1 MALNI
6 PVNVFRRIIIAL
18 LLLSFFTAG
27 TPKAEEPREIYINKF
42 LIDLYLL
49 YKFPINKNL
58 LLGNLEI
65 YKPQVAFSES
75 DQLLYLNTNYRIEI
89 NKKFA
94 EGTISFRT
102 YPVFNLVNQSITIHK
117 TTIDSISFSE
127 LSMSKDTLNLLN
139 LILIKSI
146 EGMTIYKFDKSTNA
160 PKEIKICEN
169 GILLKY

>member
-1 MALNI
+1 MDFNLPAKI
-6 PVNVFRRIIIAL
+6 FRRIITL
-18 LLLSFFTAG
+18 LFLSIFTA
-27 TPKAEEPREIYINKF
+27 TSPRAEETREIYINKF

-75 DQLLYLNTNYRIEI
+75 DQLLYLNTNYKIEI
-89 NKKFA
+89 NKKSA
-94 EGTISFRT
+94 EGAISFRT

-117 TTIDSISFSE
+117 TTIDGINFSE

-139 LILIKSI
+139 LVLIKSI
-146 EGMTIYKFDKSTNA
+146 EGMPIYKFDNTTSV
-160 PKEIKICEN
+160 PKEIKIYGN